1 MSLQKSWARKSR
13 IIKTD
18 LLFCFTLIVYI
29 NIFLAGFT
37 EKQTV
42 CPYGWMIMVLSL
54 DSSGVQKLW
63 NIHLMME
70 RMVSGYWQLYLSVIY
85 TTLNGPG
92 LVICTYE
99 TRINKFSNREVKT
112 SYQLLKIMSKGIKR
126 AQNWLSKEHS
136 VYLVTFW
143 PQGWTWIS
151 GLANTYGSTDTS
163 ESGRG
168 FPSCG
173 WFNTLFQRAT
183 VTRGRMKTDERK

>member
-1 MSLQKSWARKSR
+1 M
-13 IIKTD
+13 
-18 LLFCFTLIVYI
+18 FCFTLIVYI

-112 SYQLLKIMSKGIKR
+112 SYQLLKIMSKGIQR
-126 AQNWLSKEHS
+126 AQNLAELENKSVNASPASKSVSNSYAAWGQRSNQGHGQLRYNMWARSNQEHS
-136 VYLVTFW
+136 YNIF
-143 PQGWTWIS
+143 
-151 GLANTYGSTDTS
+151 Y
-163 ESGRG
+163 
-168 FPSCG
+168 
-173 WFNTLFQRAT
+173 
-183 VTRGRMKTDERK
+183 